1 MRSDQSGFLQ
11 YERKRDFS
19 SVSRR
24 PTKRRVEETELQRIL
39 EQIQHSTH
47 RFDNALSEVEA
58 ILWTE
63 LGLKVQ

>member
-1 MRSDQSGFLQ
+1 MRSDQSGLLER
-11 YERKRDFS
+11 ERKRDFS
-19 SVSRR
+19 SITQR
-24 PTKRRVEETELQRIL
+24 PVKRRVDEIELQRIL
-39 EQIQHSTH
+39 EQIQRSTH